1 MPVRAGKGEG
11 REVVEVRVVDV
22 AVAEVE
28 HRVVLGVDVC
38 RAVLSALQADDAEA
52 LHPAVKAVKIS
63 NGIDE
68 TRQDEGVKGKTQKK
82 ALTYQRGPSCP

>member
-38 RAVLSALQADDAEA
+38 RAVLPALQTDDAEA
-52 LHPAVKAVKIS
+52 LHPAVKAMRITVQQ
-63 NGIDE
+63 
-68 TRQDEGVKGKTQKK
+68 RQ
-82 ALTYQRGPSCP
+82 AR